1 MESRI
6 IQVVVISTFLV
17 LSVLF
22 PLLSLAYSTTSINP
36 SYPQSNVISAL
47 PSNTNIILYFFIPPK
62 NLNELYLIAQE
73 VANHQIKPLSNA
85 QLVSMFSNQDKVNE
99 SIKYLESKGF
109 TIIYRSPFEIMAE
122 APVSLVSSVF
132 ETSFVLAKS
141 TNGEIYYKPAGNV
154 KIPSTLNN
162 LLIGGLT
169 NFTNVS
175 LPLIQL
181 GKLENGNLIPNK
193 QAYSSFVYTF
203 QFSATWYTPKVI
215 EGAYNITPLLNSTAD
230 KKVTIAIIDAYG
242 DPEIY
247 QDVNL
252 FDARFGLPPINLTVL
267 PVGPYHPEN
276 GLFTGWFEEVA
287 LDVEAAHA
295 AAPYSNILLVV
306 APSATLEGLFSAI
319 DVVVS
324 EDLAQVVSMSW
335 GLPGILFGASGFY
348 AVFNG
353 IIFPNYPYYDY
364 YFELG
369 SAEGI
374 TFLASSGDLGA
385 YNDLPTVY
393 GSANYP
399 ASSPFVTA
407 VGGTSLFANIT
418 SGYISTYNS
427 TGNFGAEIAWSVN
440 PLYFGVIQGGVSSGG
455 GYSQLF
461 PAPWYQRYVTH
472 SNYRAI
478 PDVAA
483 DANPYTGFTIYALGQ
498 EVVIG
503 GTSLS
508 APLWAGIIA
517 DIDGIIGHPLGLVN
531 PILYEIYQNT
541 TLYHQAFHQISLGYN
556 GYYYANS
563 SYNLVT
569 GLGSP
574 NAGMLG
580 VIIKH
585 SLSKSLAI
593 SVSTFETGVFQPW
606 YFYGSTFTIAA
617 YITYPNNT
625 IVSQGSFNAYIYTSE
640 GYLATVPLSFNGSYW
655 VGNYTITPNNPPNL
669 WEIVVNGSSDQ
680 FTGVGTVEVDV
691 GESINIVS
699 PIPYPYS
706 FPIPYNSPFGI
717 EAWIYYP
724 NGTPVVNQ
732 SVTAYLVSNDGKLLA
747 SIPLTMMA
755 PGLYEGS
762 YALLPPLPQGTYLLI
777 VNDSYG
783 SAFSYVYFGE
793 YNFGAILTPINDG
806 FPAASP
812 GQNITI
818 IDEVLTPE
826 LTGLFTSNVTAY
838 IYNQHGNLIDQV
850 KLTPAPDEIQFGVYL
865 LFFLYYANFTIPF
878 DASPG
883 FYNVVIQSISNTS
896 TGLVKA
902 DFITSF
908 YVSPANLTLNV
919 KVNNVVYEGEL
930 LKIFANIT
938 YPNGTPVKYGMFT
951 ATILPTSLNYEQL
964 IIGFEAGIPLQYN
977 STLGEW
983 VGIYSIPSIF
993 YGSIF
998 QGSSVYSLAGPWN
1011 VIVSGVSW
1019 NGYNLYS
1026 TPSSFNFVNVMPYT
1040 FINNIVVS
1048 SKSLDSP
1055 LLSKINSTTYMLS
1068 NVKSNNITINGMNV
1082 ILSNVIANTVTVK
1095 NSNIMIT
1102 SSTINQLVLD
1112 NSSVS
1117 IIGSKIGGD
1126 NIAVVANDSN
1136 VTIVSS
1142 VIQDS
1147 KYAFLQPNSVISLSG
1162 VNMYNVTSLSSIPA
1176 PRITYLSTTN
1186 VTTSKESI
1194 IVNITGEYLRLLGVS
1209 MNNKPVGYSVI
1220 SSSPSSI
1227 SLSIPFNASQLSDG
1241 QYIFT
1246 VSISD
1251 GLPYNLTFNL
1261 LNNYHLIIVQDHL
1274 KALQGSVNLLTVIAI
1289 ISLII
1294 AIIAV
1299 ALLFVFTRRR

>member
-6 IQVVVISTFLV
+6 IQVIVISTFL
-17 LSVLF
+17 SISTLF
-22 PLLSLAYSTTSINP
+22 PLLSLAYSTTFINP
-36 SYPQSNVISAL
+36 SYPQSNIISSL
-47 PSNTNIILYFFIPPK
+47 PTNTNIILSFFIPPK
-62 NLNELYLIAQE
+62 NLNELYLVAQE
-73 VANHQIKPLSNA
+73 VANHQIKPLSNT
-85 QLVSMFSNQDKVNE
+85 QLISMFSNQEKVNE
-99 SIKYLESKGF
+99 TIEYLESKGF
-109 TIIYRSPFEIMAE
+109 TIVYRSPFEVMAE

-132 ETSFVLAKS
+132 GTDFVVAKS
-141 TNGEIYYKPAGNV
+141 ASGQIYYKPGGNV
-154 KIPSTLNN
+154 KIPSVLDNV
-162 LLIGGLT
+162 LIGGLT

-181 GKLENGNLIPNK
+181 GKLENGNLIPSK
-193 QAYSSFVYTF
+193 QVYSSFVYTF

-215 EGAYNITPLLNSTAD
+215 QGIYNITPLLNSTAD

-252 FDARFGLPPINLTVL
+252 FDAKFGLPSINLTVL
-267 PVGPYHPEN
+267 PVGPYNPEN
-276 GLFTGWFEEVA
+276 GFFTGWFEEVA
-287 LDVEAAHA
+287 LDVEAAHT

-319 DVVVS
+319 DIVVS

-353 IIFPNYPYYDY
+353 IAFPNYPYYDY

-418 SGYISTYNS
+418 SGYISTYNA
-427 TGNFGAEIAWSVN
+427 TGNYGAEIAWSVN

-483 DANPYTGFTIYALGQ
+483 DANPFTGFVIYALGQ
-498 EVVIG
+498 EGVIG

-517 DIDGIIGHPLGLVN
+517 DVDGIVGHPLGLVN

-541 TLYHQAFHQISLGYN
+541 TLYHEAFHPISLGYN

-569 GLGSP
+569 GLGTP
-574 NAGMLG
+574 NAGILG
-580 VIIKH
+580 IIIKH
-585 SLSKSLAI
+585 LLSKSLAI
-593 SVSTFETGVFQPW
+593 SVSTFELGVFQPW
-606 YFYGSTFTIAA
+606 YFYRSTFTIAA
-617 YITYPNNT
+617 YVTYPNNT

-640 GYLATVPLSFNGSYW
+640 GYLATVPLSFNGTYW
-655 VGNYTITPNNPPNL
+655 VGNYTITPNDPPNI
-669 WEIVVNGSSDQ
+669 WEIVVNGSSGQ
-680 FTGVGTVEVDV
+680 FTGVGTAEVDI

-699 PIPYPYS
+699 PIPYPFN

-732 SVTAYLVSNDGKLLA
+732 SVTAYLVSNSGKLLA
-747 SIPLTMMA
+747 SIPLLMMA

-777 VNDSYG
+777 INDSYG

-826 LTGLFTSNVTAY
+826 LTGIFTSNVTAY
-838 IYNQHGNLIDQV
+838 IYNQNGNLIGQV
-850 KLTPAPDEIQFGVYL
+850 KLTPAPDIIQFGVYL

-883 FYNVVIQSISNTS
+883 FYNVVIQSVSNTS

-902 DFITSF
+902 NFVTSF
-908 YVSPANLTLNV
+908 YVSPANLRLNV
-919 KVNNVVYEGEL
+919 KVNSVVYEGEV
-930 LKIFANIT
+930 LKIYANIT

-951 ATILPTSLNYEQL
+951 ATVLPTSLNYEQL
-964 IIGFEAGIPLQYN
+964 IIGFQAGIPLQYN

-983 VGIYSIPSIF
+983 VGIYKVPSIF

-1026 TPSSFNFVNVMPYT
+1026 TPASFSFVNVMPYT
-1040 FINNIVVS
+1040 FINNIIVS

-1068 NVKSNNITINGMNV
+1068 NVKANNITVEGINV
-1082 ILSNVIANTVTVK
+1082 ILDNVIANTITLK
-1095 NSNIMIT
+1095 NSNVMIR
-1102 SSTINQLVLD
+1102 SSSINQLVLE

-1117 IIGSKIGGD
+1117 IIGSKIGGN

-1136 VTIVSS
+1136 LTITSS
-1142 VIQDS
+1142 VIQNS
-1147 KYAFLQPNSVISLSG
+1147 RYAFLQPNSVISISG
-1162 VNMYNVTSLSSIPA
+1162 ISMYNVTDLSVIPA
-1176 PRITYLSTTN
+1176 PKIIYLSTTN
-1186 VTTSKESI
+1186 VTVSKESI

-1209 MNNKPVGYSVI
+1209 MNNKPVSYSVI

-1227 SLSIPFNASQLSDG
+1227 SLSIPFNASQFSDG
-1241 QYIFT
+1241 QYVFT
-1246 VSISD
+1246 VSVSD
-1251 GLPYNLTFNL
+1251 GLPYNLTFNI
-1261 LNNYHLIIVQDHL
+1261 LNNYHLVTVQGRIIT
-1274 KALQGSVNLLTVIAI
+1274 LQGSVNLLTVIAI

-1294 AIIAV
+1294 AIIAII
-1299 ALLFVFTRRR
+1299 LLLVLMRRR